1 MYHMGLWV
9 HCMCLHVFGGR
20 EECGQAE
27 EASVAHDINVL
38 THRRLGRSMNDLLKA
53 LGTSTRSVS
62 PTFRPVS
69 PTRTKSGDTLKREK
83 SGEGILPYQAEPTL
97 ATPALITEMP
107 PIEDPGRV
115 AQTWTPRLL
124 ERSISELQ
132 ADVDALRVSVCYS
145 HGTRIVQAAYASLQA
160 SAYVSRQQLA
170 EVSQGGLMAHASEH
184 PADRPP
190 CVRCS
195 DS

>member
-1 MYHMGLWV
+1 V

-53 LGTSTRSVS
+53 LGASSRSVS
-62 PTFRPVS
+62 PTR
-69 PTRTKSGDTLKREK
+69 DTLKREK

-115 AQTWTPRLL
+115 ARTWTPELL